1 MLHSVKIWLAV
12 QPQSRE
18 LPADWTR
25 TEKTARRQFRT
36 FSCPVLLT
44 NDDEKFL
51 SVVST
56 VLCYCCLKR
65 LLIRWWIDNCTPLP
79 YIGHRHSLVV
89 SMASLVAQP
98 ILCYLLTLKCC
109 WVNQLFI
116 QGHMLLSR
124 QKAGPGLWNESRRD
138 SMHKHIIHN
147 NVKHTFMIPCST
159 DGFYLIAG
167 MLQVINQLPAASVT
181 IQLPNLD

>member
-1 MLHSVKIWLAV
+1 MYRKVLIVLVQHSVKIWLAV
-12 QPQSRE
+12 QHSVKIATSWLDE
-18 LPADWTR
+18 NWKAS
-25 TEKTARRQFRT
+25 EKAISNIIM
-36 FSCPVLLT
+36 SCSVNERWWKVFICSFNYSLLMLS
-44 NDDEKFL
+44 EK
-51 SVVST
+51 
-56 VLCYCCLKR
+56 

-79 YIGHRHSLVV
+79 YIGHRHLLVV
-89 SMASLVAQP
+89 SMASQVAQP

-147 NVKHTFMIPCST
+147 NVKHILWFR
-159 DGFYLIAG
+159 
-167 MLQVINQLPAASVT
+167 VQLMDF
-181 IQLPNLD
+181 I